1 MLRKIF
7 PLLCCWFL
15 TAGGLYAAGTE
26 NAARPVPPHYFQES
40 GAGVDSLVN
49 RIWFKI
55 TYSWSKSGEYFR
67 LACSS
72 VTDTLPSKKRDIKAR
87 VQIKKEEFGKKTS
100 EIKNDLMQQGKETV
114 RDSVNTASDEI
125 SREAAELQKELDDI
139 SNELREEAGK
149 EIRNR
154 TGQQK

>member
-7 PLLCCWFL
+7 PLLCCLFL
-15 TAGGLYAAGTE
+15 NAGGLHAAGTE
-26 NAARPVPPHYFQES
+26 NAARPVPPRYFQES
-40 GAGVDSLVN
+40 GADVDSLVN

-72 VTDTLPSKKRDIKAR
+72 VTDSLPSKKRDIKAR

-100 EIKNDLMQQGKETV
+100 EFKDNLMQQGRETV
-114 RDSVNTASDEI
+114 RDSVSSASDEI

-139 SNELREEAGK
+139 SSELREEAGK
-149 EIRNR
+149 EIQNR
-154 TGQQK
+154 TGQLK